1 MEWYITVLSKYA
13 VFTGRARRKEYW
25 MFVLIN
31 AVVVFVL
38 GIINVAMGADV
49 PAIPTVY
56 SLAVFLPSLAV
67 TVRRLH
73 DTDRSG
79 WWFLLVFIPIIGA
92 IVFLVFMA
100 TPGSEMLNRFGN
112 SPIVASGE

>member
-1 MEWYITVLSKYA
+1 MEWYIKVLSKYA
-13 VFTGRARRKEYW
+13 VFVGRARRKEYW

-31 AVVVFVL
+31 ALIVLVL
-38 GIINVAMGADV
+38 GFVNWAMGADV

-73 DTDRSG
+73 DIDRSG
-79 WWFLLVFIPIIGA
+79 WWVLLVFLPIVGA

-100 TPGSEMLNRFGN
+100 TRGGEIPNRFGA
-112 SPIVASGE
+112 SPLDVVGE